1 MQLDNDTMSEA
12 GSLVSD
18 MFDSHHRS
26 FSASSKKTNLSKLV
40 RNNAIVYNSHLETLM
55 TGDSDDSDDFDDEEQ
70 IRP

>member
-26 FSASSKKTNLSKLV
+26 FSASSKLKKPREIAALRDTYSN
-40 RNNAIVYNSHLETLM
+40 
-55 TGDSDDSDDFDDEEQ
+55 
-70 IRP
+70 

>member
-26 FSASSKKTNLSKLV
+26 FSASSKIYVKLV
-40 RNNAIVYNSHLETLM
+40 KMQHTTLIRNQ
-55 TGDSDDSDDFDDEEQ
+55 SDF
-70 IRP
+70 